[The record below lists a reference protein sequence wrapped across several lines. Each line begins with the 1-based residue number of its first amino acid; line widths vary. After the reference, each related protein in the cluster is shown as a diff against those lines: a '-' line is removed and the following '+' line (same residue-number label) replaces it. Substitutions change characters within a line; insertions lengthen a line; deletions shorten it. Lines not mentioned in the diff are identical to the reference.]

1 MSADGTPVEV
11 VRGLELRL
19 EAGSFGA
26 LIGPSGCGKTT
37 ILKIAAGLDRDFRGR
52 LRKPGSGR
60 LGIVFQE
67 PRLLPWRT
75 VEDNIRLALPARE
88 AAADL
93 TELVEMLGLGAH
105 LARYPGELS
114 MGLARRTAIAR
125 AFAARPDFLL
135 LDEPFVS
142 IDEAVAAR
150 LRNELVALTMRTK
163 VTTLFVTHDLAEA
176 IQLADRLFFLSDRPA
191 RIIVEKSLP
200 PPWGTRS
207 RDLIASIC
215 DDMRVLGSKLINMIA
230 FTNLQQFSEAIDNCD
245 KSPCLPAHQSARREA
260 TGLVSTLTAPSGP
273 AIFSRRSDRAPAA
286 LSRSQGRLGPQAS
299 GLRPQ
304 V

>member
-1 MSADGTPVEV
+1 LNDAQSAGDAAPLELRIDAKTFLSADGTPIEV
-11 VRGLELRL
+11 VRGLKLRL
-19 EAGSFGA
+19 DAGSFGA

-52 LRKPGSGR
+52 LSTPGSGR

-75 VEDNIRLALPARE
+75 VEDNIRLALPAPE
-88 AAADL
+88 APADL
-93 TELVEMLGLGAH
+93 TELVEILGLGSH

-114 MGLARRTAIAR
+114 LGLARRTAIAR

-142 IDEAVAAR
+142 LDEAVAAR
-150 LRNELVALTMRTK
+150 LRSELVALTTRTK

-176 IQLADRLFFLSDRPA
+176 IQLADQLFFLSDRPT

-200 PPWGTRS
+200 PPRGKRS
-207 RDLIASIC
+207 KDIITLIG
-215 DDMRVLGSKLINMIA
+215 DEMRALVAQATTDSKA
-230 FTNLQQFSEAIDNCD
+230 
-245 KSPCLPAHQSARREA
+245 
-260 TGLVSTLTAPSGP
+260 G
-273 AIFSRRSDRAPAA
+273 
-286 LSRSQGRLGPQAS
+286 
-299 GLRPQ
+299 
-304 V
+304 

>member
-1 MSADGTPVEV
+1 MNDAQSAGDAAPLELRIDAKTFLSADGTPVEV

-37 ILKIAAGLDRDFRGR
+37 ILKIAAGLDLDFRGQ
-52 LRKPGSGR
+52 LRRPGSGR

-75 VEDNIRLALPARE
+75 VEDNIRLALPARQ
-88 AAADL
+88 AAVDLADL
-93 TELVEMLGLGAH
+93 VEILGLGSH

-114 MGLARRTAIAR
+114 MGLARRAAIAR

-142 IDEAVAAR
+142 LDEAIAAR
-150 LRNELVALTMRTK
+150 LRDELVALTTRTK
-163 VTTLFVTHDLAEA
+163 VTTLFVTHNLAEA

-191 RIIVEKSLP
+191 RIMIEKSLP
-200 PPWGTRS
+200 PPRGTRS
-207 RDLIASIC
+207 GEVVASIS
-215 DDMRVLGSKLINMIA
+215 DEMRVLVSQA
-230 FTNLQQFSEAIDNCD
+230 RID
-245 KSPCLPAHQSARREA
+245 A
-260 TGLVSTLTAPSGP
+260 GG
-273 AIFSRRSDRAPAA
+273 
-286 LSRSQGRLGPQAS
+286 G
-299 GLRPQ
+299 
-304 V
+304 